1 MRVEVCDG
9 CRKVNERAPSNAPE
23 EYGGDGVVHVVASAA
38 LIVACWSLAALGLFL
53 GFSGLAALRGRAEAV
68 PFAPAAARAHGWQR
82 SAVVVMEISLT
93 LVGAAM
99 ALGGVYLAFST
110 IY

>member
-1 MRVEVCDG
+1 M
-9 CRKVNERAPSNAPE
+9 
-23 EYGGDGVVHVVASAA
+23 HVLATAA

-53 GFSGLAALRGRAEAV
+53 GSSGLAALRGRAEAV
-68 PFAPAAARAHGWQR
+68 PFVPVQARGWQR
-82 SAVVVMEISLT
+82 SAVMVMEISLM

-99 ALGGVYLAFST
+99 ALVGVYLAFSI